1 MSDLANEGRCYSW
14 DYSMKRTPTGT
25 QRRSGQPHL
34 VKSPQEQDVEGTA
47 SIDEDMVK
55 LDVLDNGADDQRVPT
70 RLWNKV
76 YVVTAVEG
84 GGNLGPPQV
93 LRGGRSYYHDL
104 PGGEFLLPP

>member
-34 VKSPQEQDVEGTA
+34 VKSPQEQDVEGIA

-76 YVVTAVEG
+76 
-84 GGNLGPPQV
+84 
-93 LRGGRSYYHDL
+93 
-104 PGGEFLLPP
+104 